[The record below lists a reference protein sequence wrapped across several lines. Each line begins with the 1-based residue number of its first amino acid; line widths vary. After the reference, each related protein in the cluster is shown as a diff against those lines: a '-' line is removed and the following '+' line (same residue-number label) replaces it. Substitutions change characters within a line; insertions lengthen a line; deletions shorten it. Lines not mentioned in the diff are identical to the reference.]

1 MRGDEGSK
9 NGIKEV
15 RIEIGMC
22 TNQTSK
28 IHTRGAPMTT
38 NSSSG
43 LGRDLWLLGLEGF
56 LGRHMD

>member
-15 RIEIGMC
+15 RIEIGMY
-22 TNQTSK
+22 TNKTSK
-28 IHTRGAPMTT
+28 IHTRGPPMTT
-38 NSSSG
+38 NSGSG

-56 LGRHMD
+56 LGRHTD